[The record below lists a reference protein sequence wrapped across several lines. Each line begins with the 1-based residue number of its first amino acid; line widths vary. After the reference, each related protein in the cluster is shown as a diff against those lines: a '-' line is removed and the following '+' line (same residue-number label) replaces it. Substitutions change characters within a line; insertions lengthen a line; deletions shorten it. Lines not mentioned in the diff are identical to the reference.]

1 MSEQSMRNLAEVL
14 RDEMVMSD
22 QILARLGE
30 SPKTIPELAEALGKP
45 GWEVTVWVMAMRR
58 YGRLTELPKGR
69 ADDYFQ
75 YALPKEIKEGS

>member
-30 SPKTIPELAEALGKP
+30 SPKTIPELAEA
-45 GWEVTVWVMAMRR
+45 VTVWVMAMRR